1 VKKEKKE
8 NNKETEE
15 EEVKKE
21 KKKKKKKKEK
31 EEEKRRRRRREEDET
46 EGSETSVYKIQTPEN
61 YPDESIQH
69 SEHSE
74 SLKSRIIL
82 RLLHPE

>member
-1 VKKEKKE
+1 MKKEKKE

-21 KKKKKKKKEK
+21 KKKKKKKEK

-74 SLKSRIIL
+74 ILKSRIIL